1 MFRLARFL
9 QNVRSLLSP
18 AARIQRQYLPARER
32 RSLTHRLLTVGL
44 SGSLLLSGC
53 SATGKKTV
61 NDLQYLDGEKPIS
74 YYKGRNTAIE
84 HPAIDN
90 ETVENV
96 QVTEEPRSLQ
106 RRAEDEVRE
115 FSLDEAI
122 IGALQRNKVAETGAL
137 AAAGATRVL
146 LNPDQLTTVYDSAIQ
161 ETGVLFGRR
170 GLEAALSDFD
180 TRWTTTMNW
189 GRDKRMLHATAPGRF
204 TAETAAFSTG
214 LDKALASGGS
224 VGVFHTWDYL
234 GQGAGT
240 PLYPSTYSG
249 SIGASVRQPL
259 LAGSGTEF
267 TRVAGPVRPGFGAI
281 AGVSQGVVIARI
293 NQDITLADFE
303 QVVRS
308 GLRDIENAYWDLYL
322 AYRNYDNAVAT
333 HESAFQSWRETAAKV
348 EVGTIK
354 LADEL
359 QARDRFYQTRA
370 DVELALNE
378 LYKAEAILRRM
389 VSLPMND
396 GTVLRPSTEP
406 TRAEFK
412 PDWSSSLMNG
422 LTQRVELRRQ
432 KWQIKSL
439 QLQLNAARSLVRPS
453 LDAVGSYGING
464 FGDQLIS
471 QGGSNGYGSMTGD
484 DLATWGL
491 GVEMSMP
498 IGLRQ
503 VRSQARNYELQLARA
518 NAVLAAQEESVALEI
533 ATAIQDVSA
542 AWAAA
547 ESNYNRFKAAAERLP
562 LLKAELDL
570 GTTTLD
576 LVLRAEASVAEAERA
591 YHQQLIAYNKA
602 INALNLATGTILQV
616 NNVHLAEGGWDR
628 EAILDAT
635 VRAHARTHAIDNPNL
650 ETAPQEFVSPGPAG
664 SVERRVPVR
673 KASSE
678 EVPAVPDALEENKPT
693 PENP

>member
-1 MFRLARFL
+1 MFGLARFVN
-9 QNVRSLLSP
+9 NVRSLLCS
-18 AARIQRQYLPARER
+18 AVRTHRSCLR
-32 RSLTHRLLTVGL
+32 RATYRGLGHRLLVAGV

-53 SATGKKTV
+53 SASGKKTV
-61 NDLQYLDGEKPIS
+61 SDLQYLDGEKPIS
-74 YYKGRNTAIE
+74 YFKGHNTAIE

-90 ETVENV
+90 ETAENV
-96 QVTEEPRSLQ
+96 QVTEEPRSLE
-106 RRAEDEVRE
+106 RRIDDEVRE

-122 IGALQRNKVAETGAL
+122 LSALQRNKIADTD
-137 AAAGATRVL
+137 VL
-146 LNPDQLTTVYDSAIQ
+146 VTQGGQSRILNSPDSVSTVYDSAIQ

-189 GRDKRMLHATAPGRF
+189 GRDKRTLHATAPGRF

-259 LAGSGTEF
+259 LAGAGTEF

-303 QVVRS
+303 RSVRS

-322 AYRNYDNAVAT
+322 AYRNYDNATAT
-333 HESAFQSWRETAAKV
+333 HESAFQSWKESQAKV
-348 EVGTIK
+348 EVGTGE

-378 LYKAEAILRRM
+378 LYKSETVLRRM

-396 GTVLRPSTEP
+396 GTVLRPSSEP

-412 PDWSSSLMNG
+412 PDWNSSIVNG

-471 QGGSNGYGSMTGD
+471 QGGSNGYGSMTGGD
-484 DLATWGL
+484 DLATWSMGL
-491 GVEMSMP
+491 EMSMP
-498 IGLRQ
+498 VGLRQ
-503 VRSQARNYELQLARA
+503 ARSQARNYELQLARA
-518 NAVLAAQEESVALEI
+518 NAILVAQEETIALEI
-533 ATAIQDVSA
+533 ANAMQDVAA
-542 AWAAA
+542 AWKAA
-547 ESNYNRFKAAAERLP
+547 ESNFNRFSAASERLP
-562 LLKAELDL
+562 LLKAKLEI

-591 YHQQLIAYNKA
+591 YYQQLIAYNKA
-602 INALNLATGTILQV
+602 INNLHLATGTILQV
-616 NNVHLAEGGWDR
+616 NNVYLAEGGWDS
-628 EAILDAT
+628 EARLDAT

-650 ETAPQEFVSPGPAG
+650 ETEPLEFVSPGPAG

-673 KASSE
+673 KATDTT
-678 EVPAVPDALEENKPT
+678 EVPAVPEAPPEET
-693 PENP
+693 P

>member
-1 MFRLARFL
+1 MLGLARFIS
-9 QNVRSLLSP
+9 NVRSMLSSAMRP
-18 AARIQRQYLPARER
+18 HRHCLRGVGH
-32 RSLTHRLLTVGL
+32 RSLTHRLLAAGL
-44 SGSLLLSGC
+44 SASLLLSGC
-53 SATGKKTV
+53 AASGKKTV
-61 NDLQYLDGEKPIS
+61 SDLQYLDGEKPIS
-74 YYKGRNTAIE
+74 YFKGHNTAIE
-84 HPAIDN
+84 HPALDN
-90 ETVENV
+90 ETAENV
-96 QVTEEPRSLQ
+96 QVTEEPRNLD
-106 RRAEDEVRE
+106 RRVDDEVRE

-122 IGALQRNKVAETGAL
+122 LTALQRNKVAETSAL

-146 LNPDQLTTVYDSAIQ
+146 QTPDAVSTVYDSAIQ

-189 GRDKRMLHATAPGRF
+189 GRDKRILHASAPGPF

-249 SIGASVRQPL
+249 SIGATVRQPL

-303 QVVRS
+303 RAVRS

-322 AYRNYDNAVAT
+322 AYRNYDNATAT
-333 HESAFQSWRETAAKV
+333 HESAFQSWKESQAKV
-348 EVGTIK
+348 EVGTGE

-378 LYKAEAILRRM
+378 LYKSEALLRRM

-412 PDWSSSLMNG
+412 PDWDSSILNG

-471 QGGSNGYGSMTGD
+471 QGGSNGYGSMTGGD
-484 DLATWGL
+484 DLATWSMGL
-491 GVEMSMP
+491 EMSMP
-498 IGLRQ
+498 VGLRQ
-503 VRSQARNYELQLARA
+503 ARSQARNYELQLARA
-518 NAVLAAQEESVALEI
+518 NAILVAQEESVALEI
-533 ATAIQDVSA
+533 ANAMQDVAA
-542 AWAAA
+542 AWKAA
-547 ESNYNRFKAAAERLP
+547 ESNYNRFEAASQRLP
-562 LLKAELDL
+562 LLKAKLDV

-591 YHQQLIAYNKA
+591 YYQQLIAYNKA
-602 INALNLATGTILQV
+602 INNLNLAAGTILQV

-628 EAILDAT
+628 EATFDAT
-635 VRAHARTHAIDNPNL
+635 IRAHARTHAVDNPNL
-650 ETAPQEFVSPGPAG
+650 ETAPAEFVSPGPAG

-673 KASSE
+673 KSTNPE
-678 EVPAVPDALEENKPT
+678 AVPPVPEAVKEEPK
-693 PENP
+693 

>member
-1 MFRLARFL
+1 MFGLARFVN
-9 QNVRSLLSP
+9 NVRSLLCS
-18 AARIQRQYLPARER
+18 AVR
-32 RSLTHRLLTVGL
+32 THRLCLRRATYRGL
-44 SGSLLLSGC
+44 AHRLLVAGVSGSLLLSGC
-53 SATGKKTV
+53 SASGKKTV
-61 NDLQYLDGEKPIS
+61 SDLQYLDGEKPIS
-74 YYKGRNTAIE
+74 YFKGHNTAIE

-90 ETVENV
+90 ETAENV
-96 QVTEEPRSLQ
+96 QITEEPRSLE
-106 RRAEDEVRE
+106 RRSEDEVRE

-122 IGALQRNKVAETGAL
+122 LTALQRNKVAETSAL

-146 LNPDQLTTVYDSAIQ
+146 QTPDAVSTVYDSAIQ

-189 GRDKRMLHATAPGRF
+189 GRDKRTLHATAPGRF

-259 LAGSGTEF
+259 LAGAGTEF

-303 QVVRS
+303 RAVRS

-322 AYRNYDNAVAT
+322 AYRNYDNATAT
-333 HESAFQSWRETAAKV
+333 HESAFQSWKESQAKV
-348 EVGTIK
+348 EVGTGE

-378 LYKAEAILRRM
+378 LYKSEALLRRM

-412 PDWSSSLMNG
+412 PDWNSSIVNG

-471 QGGSNGYGSMTGD
+471 QGGSNGYGSMTGGD
-484 DLATWGL
+484 DLATWSMGL
-491 GVEMSMP
+491 EMSMP
-498 IGLRQ
+498 VGLRQ
-503 VRSQARNYELQLARA
+503 ARSQARNYELQLARA
-518 NAVLAAQEESVALEI
+518 NAILVAQEESVALEI
-533 ATAIQDVSA
+533 ANSMQDVAA
-542 AWAAA
+542 AWKAA
-547 ESNYNRFKAAAERLP
+547 ESNYNRFRAASERLP
-562 LLKAELDL
+562 LLKAKLEI

-591 YHQQLIAYNKA
+591 YYQQLIAYNKA
-602 INALNLATGTILQV
+602 INNLHLATGTILQV
-616 NNVHLAEGGWDR
+616 NNVHLAEGGWDS
-628 EAILDAT
+628 EAMLDAT

-650 ETAPQEFVSPGPAG
+650 ETAPHEFVSPAPAG

-673 KASSE
+673 KATDTT
-678 EVPAVPDALEENKPT
+678 EVPAVPEAPPEEKP
-693 PENP
+693 